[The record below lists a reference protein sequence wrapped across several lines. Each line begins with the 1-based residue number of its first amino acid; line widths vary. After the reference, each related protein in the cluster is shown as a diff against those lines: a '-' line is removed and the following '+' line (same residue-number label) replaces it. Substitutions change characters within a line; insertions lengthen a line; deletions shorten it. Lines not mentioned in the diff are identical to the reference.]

1 MGQRGAVILRG
12 VRELTFFRCF
22 LVSGLVRL
30 LTTRKKGSRG
40 RGDGIGCIAGIA
52 QSSCVSQEPEA
63 RPGQDGPASAA
74 GAVSPPRPEPARGH
88 ELTAKLGTDSHTF
101 VAILAVGHP
110 PVFWVLL
117 RCVKQVSEIGAVQT
131 PPPRVQAPSHPTP
144 SLHPSQCLSASAGPS
159 ENQKSC
165 SRPVSTERL
174 GLSAKPGR
182 KQSKSPC
189 SARPISQKKT
199 MYMIPPICLHRPGR
213 FAPAHPKDEDDEDD
227 GDCDGDSP
235 WL

>member
-1 MGQRGAVILRG
+1 MLSSIGTCATAHNPKEGQPGSGRRHRLHCWHCSEQLRITGAGGPPWAR
-12 VRELTFFRCF
+12 RPCERC
-22 LVSGLVRL
+22 R
-30 LTTRKKGSRG
+30 
-40 RGDGIGCIAGIA
+40 
-52 QSSCVSQEPEA
+52 SCVTTQA
-63 RPGQDGPASAA
+63 RACKGTQ
-74 GAVSPPRPEPARGH
+74 

-189 SARPISQKKT
+189 SAPT
-199 MYMIPPICLHRPGR
+199 PYLTEENHVYDTTNLL
-213 FAPAHPKDEDDEDD
+213 APARPFRT
-227 GDCDGDSP
+227 CP
-235 WL
+235 PQR